1 MNQWNDLW
9 DAWDIRA
16 ARYCFWLCLKMRNL
30 PPVMAILQATWGFKL
45 AISLGKHDAIFTSRK
60 VDMVLWFQS
69 LLGIWYDPYIY
80 IYMYIYIWY
89 IYIRIYIYV
98 YIYVYIYILWWI
110 SNYIHFYKWDC
121 GAGLWA
127 TMWVSAICHSIRG
140 SVWICLVS
148 LDSYSAM

>member
-1 MNQWNDLW
+1 MSQWNDLW

-16 ARYCFWLCLKMRNL
+16 ARYCFGLCLKMRNL

-80 IYMYIYIWY
+80 IYIYVYIYMY
-89 IYIRIYIYV
+89 IYIYV
-98 YIYVYIYILWWI
+98 YIYNDEYRII
-110 SNYIHFYKWDC
+110 SIFISGTVVLDFEPRC
-121 GAGLWA
+121 GFQQSVTQFVGLFE
-127 TMWVSAICHSIRG
+127 
-140 SVWICLVS
+140 SVWSVLIAIRQCNH
-148 LDSYSAM
+148 